1 MRKSKVVFILITL
14 MALLSVSTPVFA
26 VATGGLR
33 IEPDQTVATLE
44 SPATFE
50 VSAQSADSYDV
61 NFLLVVTVE
70 CYDGMP
76 EGPAIAAEVTYLGTT
91 IEFMK
96 SDFVVASSGFVP
108 PSGTTEG
115 ARYTVALLKDH
126 IDTEGSVYWAMKPMG
141 HADFDPLTT
150 TEREI
155 TVTLDSSDPR
165 MLVYLQGKSVND
177 ATLFDMKVPPT
188 IPGFVI
194 PEIPLGTIM
203 GLATMLA
210 AFAIFAKR
218 QPLVISK

>member
-1 MRKSKVVFILITL
+1 MRQSKAVFILVII

-33 IEPDQTVATLE
+33 IDPDQTVATLE
-44 SPATFE
+44 TPATFE

-70 CYDGMP
+70 CYVGMP
-76 EGPAIAAEVTYLGTT
+76 GGPAIAAEVAYGGTT
-91 IEFMK
+91 IEFTK
-96 SDFVVASSGFVP
+96 SDFVEASSGFVP
-108 PSGTTEG
+108 PTGTTPG
-115 ARYTVALLKDH
+115 ARYTVASLKDH

-188 IPGFVI
+188 TPGFVI

-203 GLATMLA
+203 VLASMIAALA
-210 AFAIFAKR
+210 IYAKKPSFAVLK
-218 QPLVISK
+218 